1 MGHKKKILKKKKK
14 KKIKKWNNM
23 LWLYLLFIQCESVST
38 IQALNYGDV
47 TFLKGRKKREGD
59 RKKERERERGKKL
72 FSWKVH
78 RRFVIMSAG
87 KKAQKFSP

>member
-1 MGHKKKILKKKKK
+1 
-14 KKIKKWNNM
+14 M

-72 FSWKVH
+72 FS
-78 RRFVIMSAG
+78 
-87 KKAQKFSP
+87 